1 MRSVEAWRRNLTEGC
16 EQTLVQ
22 SNMKNGTR
30 VILLI
35 VGILALGTRA
45 TLVAAEG
52 DTYAAIAFS
61 PSTVHWAYVN
71 GEKTKE
77 EALAHALKKCHRS
90 DALTNWCRNSYIALA
105 ISDQSRGGWGSA
117 YGVTSEI
124 ARSKA
129 VAECIANSNP
139 DGRVVLCVSS
149 RGD

>member
-1 MRSVEAWRRNLTEGC
+1 
-16 EQTLVQ
+16 
-22 SNMKNGTR
+22 MKNGIH

-35 VGILALGTRA
+35 VGILAFGTRP

-61 PSTVHWAYVN
+61 PSTIHWAYVN

-77 EALAHALKKCHRS
+77 RALAHALKKCNRS
-90 DALTNWCRNSYIALA
+90 DALTNLCRNSYIALA
-105 ISDQSRGGWGSA
+105 ISDRSRGGWGSSF
-117 YGVTSEI
+117 GVTCEI

-129 VAECIANSNP
+129 VAECLANNNP
-139 DGRVVLCVSS
+139 DGRAVLCVSS

>member
-1 MRSVEAWRRNLTEGC
+1 
-16 EQTLVQ
+16 
-22 SNMKNGTR
+22 MKNGTR

-35 VGILALGTRA
+35 VAILAFGTRP

-77 EALAHALKKCHRS
+77 QALAHALKKCNRS

-105 ISDQSRGGWGSA
+105 ISDRSRGGWGSSF
-117 YGVTSEI
+117 GVTCEI

-129 VAECIANSNP
+129 VAECIANNNP
-139 DGRVVLCVSS
+139 DGRAVLCVSS

>member
-1 MRSVEAWRRNLTEGC
+1 
-16 EQTLVQ
+16 
-22 SNMKNGTR
+22 MKNGTR

-35 VGILALGTRA
+35 AGIFAFGIRPA
-45 TLVAAEG
+45 LVAAEG

-77 EALAHALKKCHRS
+77 GALAHALKKCHRS
-90 DALTNWCRNSYIALA
+90 DALTNWCKNSYIALA
-105 ISDQSRGGWGSA
+105 ISDRSHGGWGSSF
-117 YGVTSEI
+117 GVTCEI

-129 VAECIANSNP
+129 VAECIANNNP